1 MCLAVPG
8 KIVKIDVIQKVAIV
22 DFGGLKQEVRLDLVD
37 INENHIGHYALVHVG
52 YAIQILS
59 PEQGEETLGLF
70 REYADAVE
78 KDIMAEQLAFRK
90 KGLG

>member
-1 MCLAVPG
+1 MCLAIPG
-8 KIVKIDVIQKVAIV
+8 KIVKIDDIQKVAIV

-37 INENHIGHYALVHVG
+37 IDKSYLGHYALVHVG
-52 YAIQILS
+52 YVIQIMS

-78 KDIMAEQLAFRK
+78 KDIMAEQLAFGK

>member
-8 KIVKIDVIQKVAIV
+8 KIVKIDGDKKIAIV

-37 INENHIGHYALVHVG
+37 IDESHLGHYALVHVG
-52 YAIQILS
+52 YAIQVMP
-59 PEQGEETLGLF
+59 PEEGEETLQLF

-78 KDIMAEQLAFRK
+78 KDIIEEQLASRK
-90 KGLG
+90 KEFG

>member
-8 KIVKIDVIQKVAIV
+8 KIVKIDKIQKVAIV

-37 INENHIGHYALVHVG
+37 INESHIGHYALVHVG
-52 YAIQILS
+52 YAIQVIS
-59 PEQGEETLGLF
+59 PEEGEETLELF

-78 KDIMAEQLAFRK
+78 KDIMAEQLAFGK
-90 KGLG
+90 KDLG

>member
-8 KIVKIDVIQKVAIV
+8 KIVKIDEAQKVAIV

-37 INENHIGHYALVHVG
+37 VNESHIGHYALVHVG
-52 YAIQILS
+52 YVIQIMS

-78 KDIMAEQLAFRK
+78 KDILAEQLALRK